1 MSGGLSDALREDV
14 DIKRKLEFNSFRQI
28 PGFIGCLRKVTL
40 EKESAINNYQNVGK
54 FNNYKLSNVVE
65 MLS

>member
-1 MSGGLSDALREDV
+1 MGRNKSIIISGGLSDALREDV

-40 EKESAINNYQNVGK
+40 ENESVINNNSTCRK
-54 FNNYKLSNVVE
+54 IK
-65 MLS
+65 